1 MAWYKFNQ
9 YEGSGIYV
17 DRINTFIVENYC
29 LAFGQWMILYMTAWV
44 VIACAQV
51 EREQRASVGAILMD
65 GLKA

>member
-29 LAFGQWMILYMTAWV
+29 LAFGQ
-44 VIACAQV
+44 
-51 EREQRASVGAILMD
+51 
-65 GLKA
+65 